1 MGKRI
6 LIIDGDLIAY
16 RFAAAG
22 EQRSICVKHIK
33 SSKER
38 IFKTRTA
45 FKEFLAAKD
54 YEYVPEDYTIEDIQ
68 TVGNK
73 DFTLSTIKK
82 FIDKMIEFTWA
93 DEVEVYLGSGKTHRH
108 YLPLP
113 TPYKGNRKDTIKP
126 LLFEDTR
133 NYLRKKYKAKV
144 IEELEVDDVVTI
156 RSYEE
161 LSKGNEPILS
171 SIDKDSQQSTGI
183 EVLNYLKDPWELK
196 MIPVI
201 GTLYKEKTTIKGEG
215 LKFLAYQ
222 TLAGDDADG
231 YCAYDLSQVKY
242 GPTKAMKALEVA
254 QTEKEILE
262 IVISEFKK
270 LYPTEFTYTD
280 CHGIEQVDVNWFDM
294 LQLYW
299 DCAYMKR
306 SWDDNSSFV
315 QFAAER
321 EVYL

>member
-6 LIIDGDLIAY
+6 LVIDGDLIAY

-33 SSKER
+33 SNKER

-54 YEYVPEDYTIEDIQ
+54 YEYVAEDYSIEDIQ

-82 FIDKMIEFTWA
+82 FIDKLVEFTWA

-161 LSKGNEPILS
+161 LINGNEPILC

-183 EVLNYLKDPWELK
+183 EVLNYMKDPWELK
-196 MIPVI
+196 MIPDI
-201 GTLYKEKTTIKGEG
+201 GSLYKEKTTIKGDG
-215 LKFLAYQ
+215 LKFLAFQ
-222 TLAGDDADG
+222 TIAGDDADG
-231 YCAYDLSQVKY
+231 YCGYDLSQVKY
-242 GPTKAMKALEVA
+242 GPTKAMKALENA
-254 QTEKEILE
+254 TTEKEILE
-262 IVISEFKK
+262 VVISEFKK
-270 LYPTEFTYTD
+270 LYPDSFNYID
-280 CHGIEQVDVNWFDM
+280 CHGVEHTDADWRDM
-294 LQLYW
+294 LQIYW

-315 QFAAER
+315 QFAGER
-321 EVYL
+321 GVYL

>member
-73 DFTLSTIKK
+73 DFTLSTIQK

-93 DEVEVYLGSGKTHRH
+93 DDFEVYLGSGKTHRH

-113 TPYKGNRKDTIKP
+113 TPYKGNRKDTLKP

-144 IEELEVDDVVTI
+144 IGELEVDDVVTI

-161 LSKGNEPILS
+161 LQEGNEPILA
-171 SIDKDSQQSTGI
+171 SIDKDSQQSAGV
-183 EVLNYLKDPWELK
+183 EVLNYMKDPWELK
-196 MIPVI
+196 MIPDVGI
-201 GTLYKEKTTIKGEG
+201 LYKEKTTIKGDG

-231 YCAYDLSQVKY
+231 YCGYDLSQVKY
-242 GPTKAMKALEVA
+242 GPTKAMKALENA
-254 QTEKEILE
+254 QTEKEVLE
-262 IVISEFKK
+262 ILISEFKK
-270 LYPTEFTYTD
+270 LYPNEFTYTD
-280 CHGIEQVDVNWFDM
+280 CHGVEQVDVNWFDM

-306 SWDDNSSFV
+306 AWDDNSSFV